1 MSHQGTTKP
10 IPAEAKEAAS
20 EAPTAGPNGKPGQ
33 NDVASPERNGK
44 APKAAPTPSDLD
56 WASEAIQHLGAAY
69 RDDYDQWLKVG
80 LALAGLGS
88 DGLAIWDDWSRQSP
102 KYEEGCCVAKW
113 SSIAP
118 DHGLTLGSLY
128 HWAKAEGWP
137 GPSKIDH
144 RERALQ
150 PSFALP
156 AATFDCS
163 IVC

>member
-1 MSHQGTTKP
+1 M
-10 IPAEAKEAAS
+10 
-20 EAPTAGPNGKPGQ
+20 
-33 NDVASPERNGK
+33 
-44 APKAAPTPSDLD
+44 
-56 WASEAIQHLGAAY
+56 
-69 RDDYDQWLKVG
+69 
-80 LALAGLGS
+80 
-88 DGLAIWDDWSRQSP
+88 
-102 KYEEGCCVAKW
+102 AKW
-113 SSIAP
+113 SSFTP